1 MKIKRPFYVLLTI
14 AAGWGIP
21 AAWAQTQVLTLPQAL
36 QTGLQNYQSIKAKSN
51 YVQASAANVTAVKRE
66 YLPDLN
72 LNAQNS
78 YGTVNGQN
86 GPFWGYKGWT
96 SGASGQ
102 PLPTQNWNAAFGGIY
117 LANISWD
124 LVTFGRQQAKVDVA
138 RQQYATNT
146 ADLEQ
151 EQFEHQ
157 TRIAGAYLNLL
168 AAQRLR
174 RSMEANLQR
183 SEDLR
188 RMIVARALN
197 GLNAGVD
204 SSIANAEVS
213 KARLSLIDAQNYET
227 AQGNKLAE
235 VMDVP
240 PQAFLLDT
248 FFVARIPPELLQP
261 AHGAD
266 SVLARQPLLRLYQQ
280 RIWLSESNRRLISRN
295 VMPRLSLMGV
305 LQARGSGFAYDY
317 GAGTADKEHYSQGW
331 WDGIHPTR
339 TNYLVGLNLSWTVTD
354 LLRTQAQVAR
364 ENYNAAGLKNEYNL
378 VYSRLQHQLQLA
390 NEQIANA
397 VRKYVEAP
405 LGVKAAA
412 DAFLQKSTLYE
423 NGLSNIADL
432 AQALY
437 NINRAETDRDLAYN
451 GVWQALL
458 YKAAV
463 TGDLNIFLNQL

>member
-1 MKIKRPFYVLLTI
+1 MNTAKHLCLILI
-14 AAGWGIP
+14 AAGGLIP
-21 AAWAQTQVLTLPQAL
+21 PARGQTAVLTLQEAL
-36 QTGLQNYQSIKAKSN
+36 QTGLQRYQSIQAKES
-51 YVQASAANVTAVKRE
+51 YVRAAAENISAVKRE

-78 YGTVNGQN
+78 YGTINGQN

-96 SGASGQ
+96 TGASGQ
-102 PLPTQNWNAAFGGIY
+102 PLPTQNWNAAFGGLY

-124 LVTFGRQQAKVDVA
+124 LVTFGRQQAKVA
-138 RQQYATNT
+138 LAKEQHAANT

-151 EQFEHQ
+151 ERFEHQ

-174 RSMEANLQR
+174 ASMEANLRRTEALQ
-183 SEDLR
+183 
-188 RMIVARALN
+188 RMIVTRALN

-213 KARLSLIDAQNYET
+213 RARLSLIDAQNYEA
-227 AQGNKLAE
+227 AQSNKLAE
-235 VMDVP
+235 MMDVP
-240 PQAFLLDT
+240 PQSFTLDT
-248 FFVARIPPELLQP
+248 FFVARIPPEMMQP
-261 AHGAD
+261 AATD
-266 SVLARQPLLRLYQQ
+266 SVLKEQPLLRLYQH
-280 RIWLSESNRRLISRN
+280 RILLTESNRRLISRN

-305 LQARGSGFAYDY
+305 LQTRGSGFAADY
-317 GAGTADKEHYSQGW
+317 GAATADKDHFSQAW
-331 WDGIHPTR
+331 WDGVHPTR
-339 TNYLVGLNLSWTVTD
+339 TNYLLGLNLSWTVTD
-354 LLRTQAQVAR
+354 LLRTHAQVAR
-364 ENYNAAGLKNEYNL
+364 ETHHAAGLKHEYSQ

-390 NEQIANA
+390 NEQLHNA
-397 VRKYVEAP
+397 VRKYAEAP

>member
-1 MKIKRPFYVLLTI
+1 MNTSNLFRILLV
-14 AAGWGIP
+14 AAASS
-21 AAWAQTQVLTLPQAL
+21 AARAQTPVLTLPQAL
-36 QTGLQNYQSIKAKSN
+36 QTGLQHYESVKAKES
-51 YVQASAANVTAVKRE
+51 YVQAAASNISAVKRE

-78 YGTVNGQN
+78 YGTINGQN

-96 SGASGQ
+96 SGASGP
-102 PLPTQNWNAAFGGIY
+102 PLPTQNWNAAFGGLY

-124 LVTFGRQQAKVDVA
+124 LVTFGRQHAKVA
-138 RQQYATNT
+138 AAQQQHATST

-151 EQFEHQ
+151 EKFEHQ

-174 RSMEANLQR
+174 YSMEANLR
-183 SEDLR
+183 RAEDLR

-213 KARLSLIDAQNYET
+213 KARLLLIDAQNYET
-227 AQGNKLAE
+227 AQSNKLAE
-235 VMDVP
+235 MMNVP
-240 PQAFLLDT
+240 PQTFILDT
-248 FFVARIPPELLQP
+248 FFVARIPAELMQP
-261 AHGAD
+261 SAAND
-266 SVLARQPLLRLYQQ
+266 SVLTRQPLLRLYQQ
-280 RIWLSESNRRLISRN
+280 RILLSESNRQLISKN

-305 LQARGSGFAYDY
+305 LQTRGSGFAYDY
-317 GAGTADKEHYSQGW
+317 GAGTSDKEHYNQGW
-331 WDGIHPTR
+331 WDGVHPTR
-339 TNYLVGLNLSWTVTD
+339 TNYLVGLNLSWTITD
-354 LLRTQAQVAR
+354 LLRTHAQVAR
-364 ENYNAAGLKNEYNL
+364 ENYNAAGLKHEYSL
-378 VYSRLQHQLQLA
+378 VYGRLQHQLQLA
-390 NEQIANA
+390 NEQLANA
-397 VRKYVEAP
+397 VRKYMEAP
-405 LGVKAAA
+405 LGVKAAG
-412 DAFLQKSTLYE
+412 DAFLQKSTLYG

>member
-1 MKIKRPFYVLLTI
+1 
-14 AAGWGIP
+14 
-21 AAWAQTQVLTLPQAL
+21 
-36 QTGLQNYQSIKAKSN
+36 
-51 YVQASAANVTAVKRE
+51 E

-78 YGTVNGQN
+78 YGTINGQN

-96 SGASGQ
+96 TGASGQ
-102 PLPTQNWNAAFGGIY
+102 PLPTQNWNAAFGGLY

-124 LVTFGRQQAKVDVA
+124 LVTFGRQQAKVA
-138 RQQYATNT
+138 LAKEQHATNT

-151 EQFEHQ
+151 ERFEQQ

-174 RSMEANLQR
+174 GSMDANLR
-183 SEDLR
+183 RTEELK

-213 KARLSLIDAQNYET
+213 KARLSLIDAQNYEL
-227 AQGNKLAE
+227 AQSNKLAE
-235 VMDVP
+235 MMDVP
-240 PQAFLLDT
+240 PQSFTLDT
-248 FFVARIPPELLQP
+248 FFVARIPPELMQP
-261 AHGAD
+261 LLTTD
-266 SVLARQPLLRLYQQ
+266 SVLKEQPLLRLYQH
-280 RIWLSESNRRLISRN
+280 RILLTESNRRLISRN

-305 LQARGSGFAYDY
+305 LQTRGSGFAYDY
-317 GAGTADKEHYSQGW
+317 GASTADKDHYSQGW
-331 WDGIHPTR
+331 WDGVHPTR

-354 LLRTQAQVAR
+354 LLRTHAQVAR
-364 ENYNAAGLKNEYNL
+364 ETHNAAGLRHEYSQ

-390 NEQIANA
+390 NDQLANA

-405 LGVKAAA
+405 LGVKAAG

>member
-174 RSMEANLQR
+174 GSMEANLQR

>member
-1 MKIKRPFYVLLTI
+1 MNTGKLFCLLMI
-14 AAGWGIP
+14 AAGGAAP
-21 AAWAQTQVLTLPQAL
+21 AARAQTSVLTLPQAL
-36 QTGLQNYQSIKAKSN
+36 QTGLQRYQSIQAKES
-51 YVQASAANVTAVKRE
+51 YVRAAAENISAVKRE

-78 YGTVNGQN
+78 YGTINGQN

-102 PLPTQNWNAAFGGIY
+102 PLPTQNWNAAFGGLY

-124 LVTFGRQQAKVDVA
+124 LVTFGRQQAKVA
-138 RQQYATNT
+138 LAKEQHATNT

-151 EQFEHQ
+151 ERFEQQ

-174 RSMEANLQR
+174 GSMEANLRRTEELQ
-183 SEDLR
+183 

-213 KARLSLIDAQNYET
+213 KARLSLIDAQNYEA
-227 AQGNKLAE
+227 AQSNKLAE
-235 VMDVP
+235 MMDVP
-240 PQAFLLDT
+240 PQAFTLDT
-248 FFVARIPPELLQP
+248 FFVARIPPEMMQP
-261 AHGAD
+261 LATTD
-266 SVLARQPLLRLYQQ
+266 SVIKEQPLLRLYQH
-280 RIWLSESNRRLISRN
+280 RILLTESNRRLISRN
-295 VMPRLSLMGV
+295 IMPRLSFMGV
-305 LQARGSGFAYDY
+305 LQTRGSGFAYDY
-317 GAGTADKEHYSQGW
+317 GAATADKDHYSQGW
-331 WDGIHPTR
+331 WDGVHPTR

-354 LLRTQAQVAR
+354 LLRTHAQVAR
-364 ENYNAAGLKNEYNL
+364 ETQNAAGLKHEYSQ

-390 NEQIANA
+390 NEQLSNA

-405 LGVKAAA
+405 LGVKAAG